1 MITEIVN
8 GSLILRH
15 SLLEALD
22 LMEISAPRIAAAGAG
37 GKTTVLKRL
46 AAEYVEMG
54 RQPIV
59 TTTTHMFRED
69 SPLFLEDPAVEE
81 ILAHLD
87 KEGCAF
93 TGGKAENGKIK
104 RLPGNVQDAVLKLP
118 NPILIEADGAR
129 MLPVKFPADHE
140 PVFLPQ
146 TTHVLYLYGMDAVGR
161 KIKEVCFRAGLLADF
176 LKKSPEDILMPQD
189 LAVLAQNSQAGR
201 KGVKAGMHYA
211 VILNKADTPY
221 RRDQALEIWKSM
233 EHDIETKVIV
243 TSEI

>member
-54 RQPIV
+54 RKPIV

-81 ILAHLD
+81 LS
-87 KEGCAF
+87 
-93 TGGKAENGKIK
+93 
-104 RLPGNVQDAVLKLP
+104 
-118 NPILIEADGAR
+118 LI
-129 MLPVKFPADHE
+129 H
-140 PVFLPQ
+140 
-146 TTHVLYLYGMDAVGR
+146 
-161 KIKEVCFRAGLLADF
+161 I
-176 LKKSPEDILMPQD
+176 
-189 LAVLAQNSQAGR
+189 
-201 KGVKAGMHYA
+201 
-211 VILNKADTPY
+211 
-221 RRDQALEIWKSM
+221 
-233 EHDIETKVIV
+233 
-243 TSEI
+243 